1 MINEYYITSDEKEIA
16 DLILEKFNIRVSF
29 LIYES
34 AASGF
39 VMSILFFNDSDRD
52 MFLKKSKFKS
62 LCDNSNITVCDKV
75 IVLLGSRVIEL
86 SRILVS

>member
-34 AASGF
+34 ASSGF
-39 VMSILFFNDSDRD
+39 VMSILFFSDSDRD
-52 MFLKKSKFKS
+52 MFL
-62 LCDNSNITVCDKV
+62 NP
-75 IVLLGSRVIEL
+75 
-86 SRILVS
+86 